1 MEIGLYEAYVSAR
14 KVIPLLMQLTDE
26 ETRSLILLLIVAYTR
41 NDTSLLLSEQRFL
54 VLYDLAVSLEK
65 QLYLPKYLGD

>member
-1 MEIGLYEAYVSAR
+1 MEIGLYKTYVSAR
-14 KVIPLLMQLTDE
+14 KVISLPIQLTNE
-26 ETRSLILLLIVAYTR
+26 QATSIVLFIGVAYTR

>member
-1 MEIGLYEAYVSAR
+1 MEIGLYKAYVSAR
-14 KVIPLLMQLTDE
+14 KVISLPIQLTNE
-26 ETRSLILLLIVAYTR
+26 QATSIVLFISVAYSR

>member
-1 MEIGLYEAYVSAR
+1 MEIGLYKTYVSAR
-14 KVIPLLMQLTDE
+14 KVISLPIQLTNE
-26 ETRSLILLLIVAYTR
+26 QATSIVLFISVAYPR